1 MPGAKKVRLLTR
13 KTDGKW
19 SVIHTWYLTG
29 SDDEIVDKVEKMR
42 RAGINFYEKDI
53 IEIEGKRCFV
63 LKQNIDGLEWI
74 RGLDSIGGENR
85 DRGN

>member
-1 MPGAKKVRLLTR
+1 M
-13 KTDGKW
+13 
-19 SVIHTWYLTG
+19 HTWYLTG

-42 RAGINFYEKDI
+42 RFAQISFYEKDI

-74 RGLDSIGGENR
+74 RGLDSVGEENR
-85 DRGN
+85 DGGN

>member
-1 MPGAKKVRLLTR
+1 LTR
-13 KTDGKW
+13 KTDGRW
-19 SVIHTWYLTG
+19 TVMHTWYLTG

-42 RAGINFYEKDI
+42 RFAQISFYEKDI

-74 RGLDSIGGENR
+74 RGLDSVGEENR
-85 DRGN
+85 DGGN

>member
-1 MPGAKKVRLLTR
+1 MTR
-13 KTDGKW
+13 KTDGRW
-19 SVIHTWYLTG
+19 TVMHTWYLTG

-42 RAGINFYEKDI
+42 RFAQISFYEKDI

-74 RGLDSIGGENR
+74 RGLDSVGEENR
-85 DRGN
+85 DGGN